1 MTHIAFFE
9 PSYVAH
15 DARDWEIRGS
25 YKYPSLLGD
34 LQDRAEITVLMRDLP
49 PADDPHRK
57 TLTED
62 FGVRFAALETADDAG
77 PHAADMLAED
87 YAAAI
92 AALAPDI
99 VSTLNGRMI
108 GHNFALARAAH
119 REGCDYVYRIAGN
132 DIATQ
137 TAVREAA
144 GRPMRGTAFL
154 ANLAAQER
162 YAVEVARTV
171 IVMGGTEQSR
181 VASLASDP
189 GKIRICRRGV
199 DRGHF
204 HPQYEAPDRCD
215 RILFVGRSSAE
226 KGIDL
231 IEAAAD
237 MLADERPDVHFT
249 IAGDFAEREAG
260 NRRYLGFHDYAALPE
275 LYRDHHAL
283 LLPARSEGFPQVV
296 MEAMTSGLPAILSR
310 ALFANDFGAA
320 DGVALVDYDPRDIA
334 DVIVRWHDDP
344 VAFAGRRRQALA
356 FAKTHFDAAQNGALY
371 HKALLG
377 EAA

>member
-9 PSYVAH
+9 PSWVAH

-34 LQDRAEITVLMRDLP
+34 LRERAAITVLMRDLP
-49 PADDPHRK
+49 PESDPHRQR
-57 TLTED
+57 LTAD
-62 FGVRFAALETADDAG
+62 YGVSFAKLDTADDAG
-77 PHAADMLAED
+77 QNAAAVLAED
-87 YAAAI
+87 YAAAV
-92 AALAPDI
+92 AEHAPDI

-119 REGCDYVYRIAGN
+119 HAGCDYVYRIAGN

-137 TAVREAA
+137 TAVHEAA
-144 GRPMRGTAFL
+144 GRPMQGTAFL

-162 YAVEVARTV
+162 YAIEVARTV
-171 IVMGGTEQSR
+171 IVMGGTER
-181 VASLASDP
+181 ARIAEIASNPD
-189 GKIRICRRGV
+189 KIDICRRGV

-204 HPQYEAPDRCD
+204 SPSEGDPDRCEKV
-215 RILFVGRSSAE
+215 LFVGRNSAE

-237 MLADERPDVHFT
+237 LLADKRPDVTFT
-249 IAGDFAEREAG
+249 IAGDFAEREVG
-260 NRRYLGFHDYAALPE
+260 NRRYLGFHDYAALPN

-310 ALFANDFGAA
+310 ALFAEDFGAA
-320 DGVALVDYDPRDIA
+320 DGVALIDYDPRAIA
-334 DVIVRWHDDP
+334 DTIIDWHDDSA
-344 VAFAGRRRQALA
+344 AFAARREQALA
-356 FAKTHFDAAQNGALY
+356 FAATHFDAARNSALY
-371 HKALLG
+371 HRALLG
-377 EAA
+377 EGA